1 MPYQNY
7 RLPYNTKTCI
17 TMWTLETTA
26 NFNFVH
32 VSLLKQ
38 QGNSDFEFIS
48 VRFFFFFFF
57 FAVTVGYIRYQ
68 HTVPLKSN
76 DLKIESFC
84 FLLVAVST

>member
-1 MPYQNY
+1 MC
-7 RLPYNTKTCI
+7 K
-17 TMWTLETTA
+17 LETTA
-26 NFNFVH
+26 NFNFVN

-48 VRFFFFFFF
+48 VSFT
-57 FAVTVGYIRYQ
+57 AVTVGYIRYQ
-68 HTVPLKSN
+68 HTVLLKLN